1 MRELLVVFPFPWAEV
16 GLTPED
22 WPDCHVTE
30 AWREADA
37 LEHLRTRAVDVVLA
51 NAGASTSRV
60 FGLAQQARMLQ
71 PGVRVIVLAPAL
83 APSDIITALRGQVFA
98 CFTLPAEPGTIR
110 AIVKD
115 ALEAD
120 ESGSSIEVLSGVPH
134 WIALRVACR
143 RVNAD
148 RLSHFMGELA
158 AELPDTERDRLIAA
172 FREILLN
179 AMEHGAGFD
188 PAKVVDVAAVR
199 TARTIVFYFK
209 DPGPGFNVAAPLHV
223 ASDDDPLGHLSAR
236 GEAGLRAGGFGML
249 LAKKLVD
256 EVHYNEQG
264 NEVVLVKYIE

>member
-1 MRELLVVFPFPWAEV
+1 MRELLVVFPFPWDEV
-16 GLTPED
+16 GLTPGD
-22 WPDCHVTE
+22 WPDCNVTE

-37 LEHLRTRAVDVVLA
+37 LEHLRTRAVDVVLTST
-51 NAGASTSRV
+51 GSSTSRV
-60 FGLAQQARMLQ
+60 FGLAQKARTLQ

-83 APSDIITALRGQVFA
+83 TPSDIITALRGEVFA
-98 CFTLPAEPGTIR
+98 CFTLPAEAGTIR
-110 AIVKD
+110 AIVSD

-120 ESGSSIEVLSGVPH
+120 EATNGIEVLSGVPH

-158 AELPDTERDRLIAA
+158 AELPDAERDRLIAA
-172 FREILLN
+172 FREVMLN

-209 DPGPGFNVAAPLHV
+209 DPGPGFDVDAPPHV
-223 ASDDDPLGHLSAR
+223 AHDDDPISHLSAR

-249 LAKKLVD
+249 LTKKLVD
-256 EVHYNEQG
+256 EVHYNEVG
-264 NEVVLVKYIE
+264 NEVILVKYIE

>member
-1 MRELLVVFPFPWAEV
+1 MRELLVVFPFPWVEV

-22 WPDCHVTE
+22 WPNCHVTE

-37 LEHLRTRAVDVVLA
+37 LEHLRTGAVDVVLT

-71 PGVRVIVLAPAL
+71 PGVRIIVLAPAL
-83 APSDIITALRGQVFA
+83 TPSDIIQALRGQVFA
-98 CFTLPAEPGTIR
+98 CFTLPVEPGTIR
-110 AIVKD
+110 AIVSD

-120 ESGSSIEVLSGVPH
+120 GAGSSIEVLSGVPH

-158 AELPDTERDRLIAA
+158 AELPGTERDHLIAA

-188 PAKVVDVAAVR
+188 PSKVVDVAAVR
-199 TARTIVFYFK
+199 TSRTIVFYFK
-209 DPGPGFNVAAPLHV
+209 DPGPGFNVASPPHV
-223 ASDDDPLGHLSAR
+223 ASENDPISHLSAR
-236 GEAGLRAGGFGML
+236 DEAGLRVGGFGML
-249 LAKKLVD
+249 LTKKLVD

-264 NEVVLVKYIE
+264 NEVILVKYID